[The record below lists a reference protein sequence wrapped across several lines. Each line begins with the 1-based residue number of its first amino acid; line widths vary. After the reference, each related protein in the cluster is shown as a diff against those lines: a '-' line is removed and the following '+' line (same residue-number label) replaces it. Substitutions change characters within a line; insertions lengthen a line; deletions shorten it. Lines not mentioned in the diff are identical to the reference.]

1 MGIYPRAPRYALT
14 ASPTHSALCSSALN
28 SVEIWG
34 LAHRT
39 TGKDS
44 PASRMAESALSIG
57 AKPLCRA
64 WPLSQG
70 ERLTTKI
77 CKLLSRKEGRSWNKE
92 GGSPGSWVHHLLGDQ
107 TDQTQPRARAPPP
120 SCRALHSPSPTPS
133 VGLPHC
139 LAAHLL
145 QASAAD
151 FATSSWL
158 VSLQALQMVNAFLQY
173 QNAP

>member
-1 MGIYPRAPRYALT
+1 M
-14 ASPTHSALCSSALN
+14 
-28 SVEIWG
+28 EIWG

-44 PASRMAESALSIG
+44 PASPMAESALSIG

-77 CKLLSRKEGRSWNKE
+77 CKLLSRKKGRSWNKE
-92 GGSPGSWVHHLLGDQ
+92 GGSPGSWVHRLLGPLE
-107 TDQTQPRARAPPP
+107 TKLTRPSPEPEHLPPAAGLCTAPR
-120 SCRALHSPSPTPS
+120 PTPS